1 MMRVLVVMLAAVA
14 ALAQGG
20 RTVWDGVFT
29 ADQAG
34 RGKEVYGKQCS
45 SCHGPDL
52 TGGESAPPLAGPEFL
67 SNWTGQSV
75 GDLFDRTRQSM
86 PANDPGKL
94 TRAQAAD
101 VISYLL
107 QANGFPAGKAEMD
120 TQSEALKQIQI
131 TQKK

>member
-75 GDLFDRTRQSM
+75 GNLFDRTRQSM